1 MSGTLQLGGTNL
13 AVHSGSGASAKI
25 TLDSGLVFPAGHII
39 NFASNTYSTA
49 TTITSTTNGSGTS
62 TGLSV
67 GITPSSTSNLL
78 LILVNIQFRF
88 DGTGGAGFEIY
99 DGSSV
104 IYNDT
109 ARDANYISVTSN
121 GSKRRHSLQTVINP
135 SSANSS
141 ITYTVRGFKIS
152 GTFICQD
159 SSNPSSISICEIKQ

>member
-1 MSGTLQLGGTNL
+1 MANIILNGKTVVTQTGNDEPLIGGN
-13 AVHSGSGASAKI
+13 V
-25 TLDSGLVFPAGHII
+25 VFPAGHII
-39 NFASNTYSTA
+39 NFKSNSHSTA

-62 TGLSV
+62 TGLEI

-99 DGSSV
+99 DGTSV
-104 IYNDT
+104 IYNDS

-135 SSANSS
+135 SSSGS
-141 ITYTVRGFKIS
+141 EITYTVRAFKLS

-159 SSNPSSISICEIKQ
+159 SNNPSTISICEIKQ